1 LAFSSKT
8 KTTGANIRKK
18 RRKSVPNTYRGNDPS
33 MDTSPNKAVE
43 FIIKQ
48 SGVFAEAKANRTY
61 IENYLRSAKSKLMLE
76 STASS
81 MAAKEMEA
89 YATDDYITLLK
100 GLKEAVEIEEKLKW
114 QLIAAQ
120 ARIEIWRSQEA
131 TNRTIDR
138 ATQ

>member
-1 LAFSSKT
+1 ME
-8 KTTGANIRKK
+8 I
-18 RRKSVPNTYRGNDPS
+18 
-33 MDTSPNKAVE
+33 SPNKAVE

-61 IENYLRSAKSKLMLE
+61 IENYLRSAKSKLMME

-81 MAAKEMEA
+81 IAAKEMEA
-89 YATDDYITLLK
+89 YATDHYISLLE
-100 GLKEAVEIEEKLKW
+100 GLKEAVEVEEKLRW

-138 ATQ
+138 ATT

>member
-1 LAFSSKT
+1 ME
-8 KTTGANIRKK
+8 I
-18 RRKSVPNTYRGNDPS
+18 
-33 MDTSPNKAVE
+33 SPNKAVE

-48 SGVFAEAKANRTY
+48 SSIFAAAKANRTY
-61 IENYLRSAKSKLMLE
+61 IENYLRSAKSRLMLE

-81 MAAKEMEA
+81 IAAKEMEA
-89 YATDDYITLLK
+89 YATDDYVKLLE
-100 GLKEAVEIEEKLKW
+100 GLKEAVEVEETLKW
-114 QLIAAQ
+114 KLIAAQ

>member
-1 LAFSSKT
+1 LAFSKKT
-8 KTTGANIRKK
+8 KTTGADIRKK
-18 RRKSVPNTYRGNDPS
+18 RRKSVRNTYRGNEKA

-48 SGVFAEAKANRTY
+48 SGVFAAAKANRTY
-61 IENYLRSAKSKLMLE
+61 IENYLRSAKSRLMLE

-81 MAAKEMEA
+81 IAAKEMEA
-89 YATDDYITLLK
+89 YATDDYIELLK
-100 GLKEAVEIEEKLKW
+100 GLKEAVETEEKLKW

-138 ATQ
+138 ATH

>member
-1 LAFSSKT
+1 MET
-8 KTTGANIRKK
+8 N
-18 RRKSVPNTYRGNDPS
+18 
-33 MDTSPNKAVE
+33 PNKAVE

-48 SGVFAEAKANRTY
+48 SGVYAQAKAERTY
-61 IENYLRSAKSKLMLE
+61 IENYLRSAKSRLMLE

-81 MAAKEMEA
+81 IAAKEMEA
-89 YATDDYITLLK
+89 YATDDYIELLK
-100 GLKEAVEIEEKLKW
+100 GLKDAVEVEEKLKW

>member
-1 LAFSSKT
+1 
-8 KTTGANIRKK
+8 
-18 RRKSVPNTYRGNDPS
+18 
-33 MDTSPNKAVE
+33 
-43 FIIKQ
+43 
-48 SGVFAEAKANRTY
+48 
-61 IENYLRSAKSKLMLE
+61 
-76 STASS
+76 
-81 MAAKEMEA
+81 MEA

>member
-1 LAFSSKT
+1 LAFSKKTETTSIDLRKAWSGWVSKT
-8 KTTGANIRKK
+8 N
-18 RRKSVPNTYRGNDPS
+18 RGNDKA

-76 STASS
+76 SNASS
-81 MAAKEMEA
+81 IAAKEMEA

>member
-1 LAFSSKT
+1 ME
-8 KTTGANIRKK
+8 I
-18 RRKSVPNTYRGNDPS
+18 DPS
-33 MDTSPNKAVE
+33 KAVE

-48 SGVFAEAKANRTY
+48 SGVYAQAKAERTY
-61 IENYLRSAKSKLMLE
+61 IENYLRSAKSRLMLE

-81 MAAKEMEA
+81 IAAKEMEA
-89 YATDDYITLLK
+89 YATDDYVKLLE
-100 GLKEAVEIEEKLKW
+100 GLKEAVEVEETLRWK
-114 QLIAAQ
+114 LIAAQ

>member
-1 LAFSSKT
+1 MET
-8 KTTGANIRKK
+8 N
-18 RRKSVPNTYRGNDPS
+18 
-33 MDTSPNKAVE
+33 PNKAVE

-48 SGVFAEAKANRTY
+48 SGVFASAKANRTY
-61 IENYLRSAKSKLMLE
+61 IENYLRSAKSRLMLE

-81 MAAKEMEA
+81 IAAKEMEA
-89 YATDDYITLLK
+89 YATDDYVKLLE
-100 GLKEAVEIEEKLKW
+100 GLKEAVEVEETLRWK
-114 QLIAAQ
+114 LIAAQ

>member
-1 LAFSSKT
+1 
-8 KTTGANIRKK
+8 
-18 RRKSVPNTYRGNDPS
+18 

-43 FIIKQ
+43 FIVKQ
-48 SGVFAEAKANRTY
+48 SGIFAAAKANRTY

-76 STASS
+76 SSASS
-81 MAAKEMEA
+81 IAAKEMEA

>member
-1 LAFSSKT
+1 M
-8 KTTGANIRKK
+8 RKK
-18 RRKSVPNTYRGNDPS
+18 RRKSVRNTYTGNDKA

-61 IENYLRSAKSKLMLE
+61 IENYLRSAKSRLMLE

-81 MAAKEMEA
+81 IAAKEMEA
-89 YATDDYITLLK
+89 YATDDYIELLK
-100 GLKEAVEIEEKLKW
+100 GLKEAVETEEKLKW

>member
-1 LAFSSKT
+1 
-8 KTTGANIRKK
+8 
-18 RRKSVPNTYRGNDPS
+18 

-48 SGVFAEAKANRTY
+48 SEVFAEAKANRTY

-76 STASS
+76 SNASS
-81 MAAKEMEA
+81 IAAKEMEA
-89 YATDDYITLLK
+89 YATDHYIELLK
-100 GLKEAVEIEEKLKW
+100 GLKEAIEVEEKLKW

>member
-1 LAFSSKT
+1 LAFSKKTETTSIDLRQAWASWVSKT
-8 KTTGANIRKK
+8 N
-18 RRKSVPNTYRGNDPS
+18 RGNDKA

-48 SGVFAEAKANRTY
+48 SGVFAAAKANRTY
-61 IENYLRSAKSKLMLE
+61 IENYLRSAKSRLMLE

-81 MAAKEMEA
+81 IAAKEMEA
-89 YATDDYITLLK
+89 YATDDYIELLK
-100 GLKEAVEIEEKLKW
+100 GLKEAVETEEKLKW

>member
-1 LAFSSKT
+1 MAFSSKT
-8 KTTGANIRKK
+8 KTTSIDLRKAWAGWVSK
-18 RRKSVPNTYRGNDPS
+18 TNRGNDKA

-61 IENYLRSAKSKLMLE
+61 IENYLRSAKSRLMLE
-76 STASS
+76 SSASS
-81 MAAKEMEA
+81 IAAKEMEA

-100 GLKEAVEIEEKLKW
+100 GLKEAVEIEERLKW

>member
-1 LAFSSKT
+1 LAFSKKT
-8 KTTGANIRKK
+8 KTTGADIRKK
-18 RRKSVPNTYRGNDPS
+18 RRKSVPNTYRGNDKA

-48 SGVFAEAKANRTY
+48 SGVFAAAKANRTY
-61 IENYLRSAKSKLMLE
+61 IENYLRSAKSKLMME

-81 MAAKEMEA
+81 IAAKEMEA

-100 GLKEAVEIEEKLKW
+100 GLKEAVETEEKLKW

>member
-1 LAFSSKT
+1 MT
-8 KTTGANIRKK
+8 
-18 RRKSVPNTYRGNDPS
+18 
-33 MDTSPNKAVE
+33 
-43 FIIKQ
+43 
-48 SGVFAEAKANRTY
+48 
-61 IENYLRSAKSKLMLE
+61 E
-76 STASS
+76 SNASS
-81 MAAKEMEA
+81 IAAKEMEA
-89 YATDDYITLLK
+89 YANDDYVKLLE